1 MIKYKPLLVKG
12 LYFFLSASWSFFDQ
26 NFKTKFRGQL
36 LTYFRTSNPEVLMKL
51 SFLLYF
57 ILFDFLA
64 LCQCPTINLHPK
76 SQTDCDGN
84 SIRMICQATAGS
96 SFQWERKRPQDG
108 VYSPI
113 SGANLNAYQIF
124 PSGDANSPTGTL
136 YRVKVALN
144 SCTIYSQ
151 AAEITLTKI
160 SSILNPSICE
170 RGTGVLE
177 VQMPWLTHMA
187 LQLT

>member
-1 MIKYKPLLVKG
+1 
-12 LYFFLSASWSFFDQ
+12 
-26 NFKTKFRGQL
+26 
-36 LTYFRTSNPEVLMKL
+36 MKL

-57 ILFDFLA
+57 ILFDFLVFS
-64 LCQCPTINLHPK
+64 QCPTIVQQPQ

-96 SFQWERKRPQDG
+96 SYQWERKRPQDG
-108 VYSPI
+108 NYSPI
-113 SGANLNAYQIF
+113 TGANLNAYQIF

-160 SSILNPSICE
+160 SSILNKASEAGAP
-170 RGTGVLE
+170 
-177 VQMPWLTHMA
+177 
-187 LQLT
+187 